1 MDNLFRH
8 KLEKTTDFVLSFE
21 LVPGTSSRGRSVDRL
36 LHFARQARDE
46 GLLDSLSITDNP
58 GGNPALSP
66 DVLGREIKQ
75 LGIDPIVHFACRDWN
90 RYGAFSRALQ
100 LNRLSIENILVVTGD
115 YPVEGPEGTAKPC
128 FDLDSVTM
136 MCMLE
141 AMNRGRGLFCGKRPA
156 AIVDNTNF
164 FLGAVVSCFKYA
176 ESEVMC
182 QYYKLRAAKLLAVLK
197 GLGYRGAHIAGAV
210 SYAELRTIIA
220 EFRQIEDDWRQF
232 LPEFDFPYE
241 GGFYVFEKETES
253 GLNTT
258 KPAAKSRASLSA
270 GLSMG
275 LMTAF
280 HKVLFDKTAKYYP
293 FLNRIAALVDRTGVP
308 KALLCRWEDM
318 VKRLVF
324 DCRKCGDCTLPDT
337 AYLCPESQC
346 PKFLR
351 NGPCGGSEKTRCEV
365 RKDSRCVWVG
375 IYQRLKAHRRH
386 TLLKDHCNPPRNW
399 ALNQTSSWLNFYLDR
414 DYHATALPPCE
425 RLPKEPEK

>member
-100 LNRLSIENILVVTGD
+100 LNRLSIENILV
-115 YPVEGPEGTAKPC
+115 
-128 FDLDSVTM
+128 
-136 MCMLE
+136 
-141 AMNRGRGLFCGKRPA
+141 CGKRPA

-308 KALLCRWEDM
+308 KTLLCRWEDM

-346 PKFLR
+346 SKFLR
-351 NGPCGGSEKTRCEV
+351 NGACGGSEKTRCEV
-365 RKDSRCVWVG
+365 RNDSRCVWVG

-425 RLPKEPEK
+425 RLPREPDK